1 MRLMPPTSRFRI
13 LGIGTTL
20 ILVAGLATAAIGGT
34 ADTIDRSNIAP
45 GDGEA
50 SEHPVTKLAVP
61 NATAEAIDEAEMT
74 ITARVERSDG
84 LDRTL
89 LPPTVTAVLDVM
101 PDGLEPVDHR
111 SEPGREELLFAA
123 ADGSVVTVWW
133 QAVTADVTNL
143 VAGEGTT
150 AASLSD
156 GGSYTVRDTS
166 PAFIQILVTRP
177 GLVLSVVAE
186 KNPAV
191 PSSVVTIDREEAV
204 SIADAALTALGN

>member
-1 MRLMPPTSRFRI
+1 VVGVDVLQ
-13 LGIGTTL
+13 G
-20 ILVAGLATAAIGGT
+20 
-34 ADTIDRSNIAP
+34 
-45 GDGEA
+45 GDG
-50 SEHPVTKLAVP
+50 V
-61 NATAEAIDEAEMT
+61 AE
-74 ITARVERSDG
+74 
-84 LDRTL
+84 
-89 LPPTVTAVLDVM
+89 
-101 PDGLEPVDHR
+101 
-111 SEPGREELLFAA
+111 
-123 ADGSVVTVWW
+123 
-133 QAVTADVTNL
+133 
-143 VAGEGTT
+143 EGTT